1 MNTVLTAA
9 SPDVFRNA
17 RLLGPFDLSFAM
29 FNQGCLSSNDVVSE

>member
-17 RLLGPFDLSFAM
+17 RLLGPFDLSFAV
-29 FNQGCLSSNDVVSE
+29 LTRDASSLAML